1 MEQANFGKLLDES
14 LSTLDFQIGTI
25 ITGLIE
31 GIELDTVLSN
41 SFGFGGTNASIALS
55 KFTG

>member
-1 MEQANFGKLLDES
+1 MCIRDSVFNLDEEINS
-14 LSTLDFQIGTI
+14 NEVA
-25 ITGLIE
+25 TGLVE

-55 KFTG
+55 KYTG